1 MTEGFGEKPRR
12 VLKFGGTSLGSA
24 ERIAK
29 VAEII
34 RRQSENAELVIVVS
48 AMGGVTE
55 DLLRAATAA
64 SQRDTSTWVE
74 LGEGL
79 KERHLGVCREL
90 LVGAEQERSEA
101 TVGAV
106 MATFHEFCSGFSL
119 VREMTPKSLDSLSS
133 LGELLSA
140 ELLTATL
147 RARGV
152 PAESVDATRL
162 IVSDDNFGSA
172 APLLEESRR
181 RISAELL
188 PLLTAGQLPVVT
200 GFRAASPEG
209 SCTTLGRGGSDYTAT
224 IVGTLLPADEIWIWT
239 DVDGIMTADPR
250 LVPAAHVIP
259 VVSYREAIELSF
271 FGAKVLHPKSIELPM
286 RSAIPVWIKNTFLP
300 DAEGTKISV
309 AGEGRPGVRAVA
321 HTTEA
326 QLFTLGGAEGV
337 PFTRLAASVFAT
349 LELDQV
355 PTLIVTQSSAENVI
369 CFAVN
374 GKDGPRVRRRLERER
389 SQSIGGHL
397 LATVEVK
404 PEVGIVVAVGEA
416 MRGTLGIAG
425 RLFGALGR
433 NNINVMAISQG
444 STELS
449 ISSAVLASD
458 VVAAVNA
465 IHEEFAL

>member
-1 MTEGFGEKPRR
+1 MTKGVGQMPRR

-34 RRQSENAELVIVVS
+34 GRQSKNSELVVVVS

-55 DLLRAATAA
+55 ELLRAATAA
-64 SQRDTSTWVE
+64 SQRDTTWAE

-79 KERHLGVCREL
+79 KERHLTVCREL
-90 LVGAEQERSEA
+90 LGGAERDRAEA
-101 TVGAV
+101 TVVAV

-140 ELLTATL
+140 ELVAATL
-147 RARGV
+147 RDGGV
-152 PAESVDATRL
+152 AAESVDATRL

-172 APLLEESRR
+172 SPLLEESRGP
-181 RISAELL
+181 ITAGLL
-188 PLLTAGQLPVVT
+188 PQLAAGRVPVVT

-259 VVSYREAIELSF
+259 VLSYQEAIELSF

-286 RSAIPVWIKNTFLP
+286 RSSIPVWIKNTFLP
-300 DAEGTKISV
+300 DGEGTKIGV
-309 AGEGRPGVRAVA
+309 ASEGRPGVRAIA
-321 HTTEA
+321 HTTDA

-337 PFTRLAASVFAT
+337 PFTRLAAAVFAA
-349 LELDQV
+349 LEIDQV

-374 GKDGPRVRRRLERER
+374 GRDGPRVRRRLERER
-389 SQSIGGHL
+389 ALGLGGHL
-397 LATVEVK
+397 LAAVEVK
-404 PEVGIVVAVGEA
+404 PAVGIVVAVGEA